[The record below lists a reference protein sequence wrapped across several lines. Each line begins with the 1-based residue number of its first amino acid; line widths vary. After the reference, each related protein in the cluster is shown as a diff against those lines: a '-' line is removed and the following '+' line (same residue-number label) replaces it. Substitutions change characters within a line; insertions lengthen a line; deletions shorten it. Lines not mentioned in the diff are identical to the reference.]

1 MQTKLIL
8 AVGLM
13 LGAML
18 LYSCGS
24 EDTETPAEKTE
35 VSSGPDQVMTN
46 SEIYLTS
53 DGRRKATIKSDTL
66 FAYAR
71 VDTTLL
77 YNVNVQLFDSTGAHS
92 STVTSDSAR
101 VSQRANTMAVF
112 GHVKAWTN
120 DNRRLVADSLRWNAK
135 TERIETE
142 GYVEIYRGEDM
153 ISGYGLEGDQRLEQT
168 IIKRKPKG
176 TFNEP
181 QSSDR

>member
-1 MQTKLIL
+1 MMKKVVLTVVL
-8 AVGLM
+8 ALM
-13 LGAML
+13 SATCM
-18 LYSCGS
+18 SCGS
-24 EDTETPAEKTE
+24 DTTDTPAGKTT

-53 DGRRKATIKSDTL
+53 GGRRKATIKSDTL

-77 YNVNVQLFDSTGAHS
+77 YNVHVLLFDSTGAHT

-101 VSQRANTMAVF
+101 VSQRANTMSVF

-135 TERIETE
+135 TEKIETE

-153 ISGYGLEGDQRLEQT
+153 ISGFGLEADQRLERT
-168 IIKRKPKG
+168 IIKRKPRG

-181 QSSDR
+181 EKSDL